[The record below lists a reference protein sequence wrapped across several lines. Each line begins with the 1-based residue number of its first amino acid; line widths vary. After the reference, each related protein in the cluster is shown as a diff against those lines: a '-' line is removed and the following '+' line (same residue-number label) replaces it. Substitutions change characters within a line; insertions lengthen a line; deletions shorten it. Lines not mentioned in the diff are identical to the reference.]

1 MATVLHPA
9 DDDNNNNINVKTNA
23 GRENLTL
30 YAYKKK
36 ISLRGSSLI
45 NLISACLLGIIYFIL
60 SLLYADRQT
69 FT

>member
-1 MATVLHPA
+1 MATVLHLA

-36 ISLRGSSLI
+36 SVSGVVVS
-45 NLISACLLGIIYFIL
+45 
-60 SLLYADRQT
+60 
-69 FT
+69 

>member
-1 MATVLHPA
+1 MATVLHLA

-45 NLISACLLGIIYFIL
+45 NFTDILYLITPARRHTARL
-60 SLLYADRQT
+60 SRRRML
-69 FT
+69 

>member
-30 YAYKKK
+30 YAYKKNQ
-36 ISLRGSSLI
+36 SQG
-45 NLISACLLGIIYFIL
+45 
-60 SLLYADRQT
+60 
-69 FT
+69 